1 MSMVRLWKRKHKT
14 ANLVIKDHVIRYV
27 ETKPGDPLSV
37 QKWGERPL
45 PKGIIQDGKMIDSET
60 LEMILEE
67 CVDEWKLKG
76 RRVRFI
82 VPDSFVMIRRIPL
95 SANLEDDEIR
105 GYLFME
111 LGETIPVPFPNP
123 VFDYVVVERKKEETV
138 ILLFAAPEEAVS
150 HYTGLFEKV
159 KLRPIAAD
167 VSPLCAYR
175 LFYIAR
181 QMKRDDHI
189 LLIQFDQTSV
199 NVSAFYEHK
208 PAFMR
213 HFPLEPY
220 EEMEIDKASP
230 FIDPFEDIYK
240 EIERMM
246 KFYSFSLQQGK
257 QQITRVF
264 LIGDHPQLPHVYE
277 ALQERFEAPV
287 EQLSASMAGAVD
299 ARYYLAW
306 GLALKEGTDDDR

>member
-1 MSMVRLWKRKHKT
+1 
-14 ANLVIKDHVIRYV
+14 
-27 ETKPGDPLSV
+27 
-37 QKWGERPL
+37 
-45 PKGIIQDGKMIDSET
+45 
-60 LEMILEE
+60 
-67 CVDEWKLKG
+67 
-76 RRVRFI
+76 
-82 VPDSFVMIRRIPL
+82 
-95 SANLEDDEIR
+95 
-105 GYLFME
+105 ME

-138 ILLFAAPEEAVS
+138 ILLFAAPEEVVS

-230 FIDPFEDIYK
+230 FIDPFEDIYDGRTFLK
-240 EIERMM
+240 TTSCYFAAVVRRIWRH
-246 KFYSFSLQQGK
+246 
-257 QQITRVF
+257 ICRIVF
-264 LIGDHPQLPHVYE
+264 LL
-277 ALQERFEAPV
+277 A
-287 EQLSASMAGAVD
+287 LSAASTNRTVNQHG
-299 ARYYLAW
+299 Y
-306 GLALKEGTDDDR
+306 

>member
-1 MSMVRLWKRKHKT
+1 M
-14 ANLVIKDHVIRYV
+14 
-27 ETKPGDPLSV
+27 
-37 QKWGERPL
+37 
-45 PKGIIQDGKMIDSET
+45 
-60 LEMILEE
+60 
-67 CVDEWKLKG
+67 C
-76 RRVRFI
+76 
-82 VPDSFVMIRRIPL
+82 IP
-95 SANLEDDEIR
+95 A
-105 GYLFME
+105 
-111 LGETIPVPFPNP
+111 
-123 VFDYVVVERKKEETV
+123 
-138 ILLFAAPEEAVS
+138 
-150 HYTGLFEKV
+150 
-159 KLRPIAAD
+159 
-167 VSPLCAYR
+167 
-175 LFYIAR
+175 FYIAR
-181 QMKRDDHI
+181 QMTCDDHI

-264 LIGDHPQLPHVYE
+264 LIGDHAQLPHVYE